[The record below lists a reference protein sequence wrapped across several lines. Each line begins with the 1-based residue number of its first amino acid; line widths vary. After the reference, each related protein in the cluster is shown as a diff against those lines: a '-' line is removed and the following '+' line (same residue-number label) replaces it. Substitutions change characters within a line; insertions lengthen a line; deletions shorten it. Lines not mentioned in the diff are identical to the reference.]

1 MPGTFGT
8 PLFWRGPYVMR
19 VASSVAQTESD
30 GTTTRNQWL
39 YTLEPVDWGT
49 DYFYVG
55 SLDTD
60 TIWTKCINIWEINNT
75 STVAMG
81 LPVNANS
88 VLEPA
93 HTSCRLPRT
102 PTASSRW
109 SRSSGRTSGSARE
122 SAEVL
127 LR

>member
-1 MPGTFGT
+1 MPGTYGT
-8 PLFWRGPYVMR
+8 PLFWRGPYAMR
-19 VASSVAQTESD
+19 VASSVAQTEAD
-30 GTTTRNQWL
+30 GTTTRNQWI

-55 SLDTD
+55 SLETD

-93 HTSCRLPRT
+93 PNDAIVMAYMI
-102 PTASSRW
+102 P
-109 SRSSGRTSGSARE
+109 
-122 SAEVL
+122 SAEDNNGIKPLVVFQWPNQWECA
-127 LR
+127 

>member
-1 MPGTFGT
+1 MPGTYGT
-8 PLFWRGPYVMR
+8 PLFWRGPYAMR

-55 SLDTD
+55 SLETD
-60 TIWTKCINIWEINNT
+60 TIWTKCINVWEINNT

-93 HTSCRLPRT
+93 PNDAIVMAYMI
-102 PTASSRW
+102 P
-109 SRSSGRTSGSARE
+109 
-122 SAEVL
+122 SAEDDNGIKPLVVFQWPNQWECA
-127 LR
+127 